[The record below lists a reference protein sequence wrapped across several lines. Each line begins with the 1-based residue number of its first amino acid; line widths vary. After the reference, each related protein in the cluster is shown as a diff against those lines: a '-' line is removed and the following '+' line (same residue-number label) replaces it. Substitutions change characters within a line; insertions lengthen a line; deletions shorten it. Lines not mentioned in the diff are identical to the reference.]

1 MSWMPYTCEIGSLMH
16 VMVCNRPNIA
26 HAMSIVS
33 RYIASSKKA
42 HQQVVKWILTYLKG
56 SVEIGLVFRRGTNK
70 AITHIIRFCN

>member
-42 HQQVVKWILTYLKG
+42 H
-56 SVEIGLVFRRGTNK
+56 
-70 AITHIIRFCN
+70 